1 MFIRFIMFIIRLLPH
16 SIALSFGRSV
26 GRLLRIILWK
36 KTDRCESRCVMSL
49 GVGIT
54 IARGIIRNAY
64 INLGM
69 SIIEF
74 IRLPIMKPRIKD
86 YVKFSPESV
95 KRLHDAISQGKGVI
109 VMDTHMGNW
118 EICAVRVAAEGFEV
132 CPIVTPQRN
141 DAGVND
147 IINELRSLTP
157 EVRTIDSE
165 KGLRETFKT
174 LKSGGVVV
182 VMQDLDAR
190 KDGIIMN
197 FLGMPASTHDGIVK
211 LYRKFKCPVIPARF
225 IRDKDNPSHHEVRVY
240 EDISTRHDRNGN
252 AFGEDM
258 QGSLEICNDVIESW
272 IRERPELWF
281 WLMDKWEY
289 VFRLKAKK
297 KTEKNVN

>member
-1 MFIRFIMFIIRLLPH
+1 MFIIRLLPH
-16 SIALSFGRSV
+16 KTALSLGRFV
-26 GRLLRIILWK
+26 GRLLRLILWK

-49 GVGIT
+49 GVGVT
-54 IARGIIRNAY
+54 IAREIIREAY

-74 IRLPIMKPRIKD
+74 IRLPLMKPRIKD
-86 YVKFSPESV
+86 YVKFTPESI
-95 KRLHDAISQGKGVI
+95 KRFRDAISLGKGVI

-132 CPIVTPQRN
+132 RPIITEQRN

-165 KGLRETFKT
+165 NGLRETFRT

-211 LYRKFKCPVIPARF
+211 LYRKFRCPVLPARF
-225 IRDKDNPSHHEVRVY
+225 IRDKDNIHHEVRVY
-240 EDISTRHDRNGN
+240 EDISTKTDRNGLP
-252 AFGEDM
+252 FGEDM
-258 QGSLEICNDVIESW
+258 QGSLEMCNDVIESW
-272 IRERPELWF
+272 IRDKPEQWM

-289 VFRLKAKK
+289 VFRQKEKAKS
-297 KTEKNVN
+297 KNEL